1 MSDEQGDAGATAG
14 AEPAT
19 DAEGAERD
27 EPSADAT
34 EDATEPPLAEIA
46 DRIERSDPGEIAEE
60 IAALR
65 EEAVGLRTDRD
76 DLEARLKRKQAEF
89 QNYKKRQEKQRKK
102 ERARAT
108 ESLVEDLLEVR
119 DNLTRAL
126 SQDADADIREGVE
139 ATFRQL
145 EEVLEGEGVEPVEP
159 DPGTPT
165 DPVRHEVLLGVES
178 DRPEG
183 TVAEV
188 HRPGY
193 EMAGKVLRPAQV
205 TVSQGPA
212 DADDQAATEPTDDDG
227 TESGSDPEER
237 DAAGDE

>member
-14 AEPAT
+14 TEPAT
-19 DAEGAERD
+19 DADADATASD
-27 EPSADAT
+27 EPSADASD
-34 EDATEPPLAEIA
+34 DATEPPLAEIA
-46 DRIERSDPGEIAEE
+46 DRIERSDPESIAEE

-89 QNYKKRQEKQRKK
+89 QNYKKRQEQQREK

-145 EEVLEGEGVEPVEP
+145 EEVLESEGVEPVEP

-205 TVSQGPA
+205 TVSQGA
-212 DADDQAATEPTDDDG
+212 GEADDEGTEPTDDEE
-227 TESGSDPEER
+227 TEAESDPKDSDKR
-237 DAAGDE
+237 DE